1 MRKVILQVA
10 VSLDGYIE
18 DAEGKFDWC
27 FMDDDYGM
35 IEYMKRIDSIVMG
48 RKTYELVLTLG
59 GQTMPGFPKVN
70 EYIVS
75 TTLLKLEGERIL
87 VNGNIDEFITDLKQ
101 QPGKDIWLFGGA
113 SLTTYFMN
121 HGYVDEIELAV
132 HPILLGSGKPLFQNI
147 DKRIKLNLLKSK
159 PYPSGLIM
167 LSYAV
172 VQ

>member
-10 VSLDGYIE
+10 VSLDGFIE
-18 DAEGKFDWC
+18 DADGKFDWC

-59 GQTMPGFPKVN
+59 GETMPGFPKVN

-75 TTLLKLEGERIL
+75 TTLSKLEGDRIL

-121 HGYVDEIELAV
+121 NGYVDEIELAV

-147 DKRIKLNLLKSK
+147 DKRIKLTLLKSK

-172 VQ
+172 EK

>member
-10 VSLDGYIE
+10 VSLDGFIE

-35 IEYMKRIDSIVMG
+35 TEYMKRIDSIVMG

-59 GQTMPGFPKVN
+59 GETMPGFPKVN

-75 TTLLKLEGERIL
+75 TTLSKLEGDRIL
-87 VNGNIDEFITDLKQ
+87 VNGNLDDFITDLKQ

-121 HGYVDEIELAV
+121 NGHVDEIELAV

-147 DKRIKLNLLKSK
+147 DKRIKLTLLKSK

-172 VQ
+172 NS